1 MALKNE
7 TEFWSGRKVLITG
20 HAGFKGVWLTLLLEA
35 LGAEVYGV
43 SLAPP
48 TEPSLFKLAAA
59 RPPKGG
65 GSLMGDIMAQGR
77 LASAFEQSGA
87 EVAFHL
93 AAQPIVSRSYL
104 APAGTFAVNVMGTV
118 SFLEAARQASALK
131 AAVIAT
137 SDKCYRNDGRR
148 GGYGED
154 DPLGGDDPYSASK
167 AAAELAVGAWRRSC
181 FQDDRGLLATARTGH
196 VLGGGDFAPARLVPD
211 AMKSF
216 TDGRPLILR
225 RPWALRPWQHVLEP
239 LSGHLALARGLYEGR
254 WEWAG
259 AWNFGPD
266 PADHWLASKLAG
278 RLAELWG
285 GGAKVEQ
292 APAPGYQEAEAEIW
306 ILNAERART
315 ALNWPVRLP
324 LEEALAWTV
333 DWYRA
338 FYRGWPTLEVVQR
351 QISSYLER

>member
-59 RPPKGG
+59 RPPKG

-167 AAAELAVGAWRRSC
+167 AAAELAVGAWRRSF
-181 FQDDRGLLATARTGH
+181 FQDDRVLLATARTGH

-239 LSGHLALARGLYEGR
+239 LSGHLPWPGGFMK
-254 WEWAG
+254 AG
-259 AWNFGPD
+259 GNGP
-266 PADHWLASKLAG
+266 G
-278 RLAELWG
+278 
-285 GGAKVEQ
+285 
-292 APAPGYQEAEAEIW
+292 PGIS
-306 ILNAERART
+306 ART
-315 ALNWPVRLP
+315 RPITGWPVNWR
-324 LEEALAWTV
+324 AAWPNSGAGGPR
-333 DWYRA
+333 WNRPRPRA
-338 FYRGWPTLEVVQR
+338 TRRRRRKF
-351 QISSYLER
+351 